1 MDAARLE
8 AAQKAI
14 ASTLRK
20 EEKALITMSAK
31 QAKQW
36 QLDRLA
42 ESIRHHRTML
52 ALAEKQE
59 VCREDVEA
67 ALAAIPGYIA
77 NVEKILPKFQPGTP
91 QHTLGTRRIDA
102 YRAAE
107 ELGRQKLEENTCC

>member
-1 MDAARLE
+1 MEQSRLD

-20 EEKALITMSAK
+20 EEKALITMTAK
-31 QAKQW
+31 EAKQW

-42 ESIRHHRTML
+42 ESIRHHRAML
-52 ALAEKQE
+52 ALVEQEE
-59 VCREDVEA
+59 VCREGLES

-77 NVEKILPKFQPGTP
+77 GIEKILPKFQLGTP
-91 QHTLGTRRIDA
+91 QHTLAVRRIDA

-107 ELGRQKLEENTCC
+107 ELGRQKLEEHTCC